1 MANAIYPKACEQM
14 LQGGIDLLSDDVKLV
29 LVDADDYT
37 YNAAHE
43 FLSSIPAGARVA
55 TSPNLGSKTVTNG
68 LFNAGNTSFSS
79 VSGDISEA
87 VVVFI
92 DTGDPDTSRLIAY
105 LDTGHTGLPITPDG
119 NNINVTIASGLFQLA
134 STVS

>member
-1 MANAIYPKACEQM
+1 MNAIYPKASEQM
-14 LQGGIDLLSDDVKLV
+14 LQGGIDLLTDAVKLV

-37 YNAAHE
+37 YNASHE

-55 TSPNLGSKTVTNG
+55 TSPNLSGKTVTNG
-68 LFNAGNTSFSS
+68 LFNASGTSFAS
-79 VSGDISEA
+79 VSGDEA
-87 VVVFI
+87 EAIVVFV
-92 DTGDPDTSRLIAY
+92 DTGNESTSRLIAY

-134 STVS
+134 ATVA